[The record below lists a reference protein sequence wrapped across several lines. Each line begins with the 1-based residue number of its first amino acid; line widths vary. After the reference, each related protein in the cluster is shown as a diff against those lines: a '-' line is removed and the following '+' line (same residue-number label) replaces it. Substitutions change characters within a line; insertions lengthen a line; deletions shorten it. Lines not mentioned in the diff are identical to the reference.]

1 MASIKVNKTT
11 VSRRYSAIFY
21 DALVVIA
28 LIYISDLIIGYDLPE
43 TFLGKMSIFF
53 VPFFVYDFLSNF
65 IGASLGQYMTNI
77 RVRQA
82 AEPQKKPS
90 VINAILRSIVKF
102 WAAPIS
108 IITTGINKDAIHDMV
123 AKTVVIENVTEK
135 DNLIVNNKWF
145 KFILWGTIYLAF
157 VIWTWNI
164 WLLLGLPIIYDY
176 YISKKVNWTPWKTR
190 EGKNK
195 GKIAEW
201 FDAII
206 FAVVAA
212 TIIRMFLIEAFTIPT
227 SSMEKSLLVGDYLFV
242 SKISYGPR
250 IPNTPLSFP
259 FAHHT
264 LPLTTKT
271 KSYLEWLKWPY
282 HRLAGVDEISRGD
295 ATVFNFPEGDTVC
308 ANQQASSYY
317 SIVRQFG
324 RKQVVDNLA
333 FGDLIIRPV
342 DKKENYIKRCVAI
355 AGDTIKIIDAQLYIN
370 GKAQEKIEQMQY
382 KYFIASSRIL
392 GKNFFKKY
400 EISNEDAEAS
410 QFFLDTRYQLYY
422 NATNFIQTDSV
433 LNKYDKSYLYLVPLT
448 AEKVNNLRKNH
459 YDVVKFVK
467 PKGQVNNDVIP
478 HNENLAKWNEDNF
491 GPLWIPEA
499 GKSIELTPLN
509 IALYRRAIEIYEHNE
524 FAVKDGKVFING
536 KETKSYTFKMNYYWL
551 MGDNRH
557 NSADS
562 RFWGFVPEDH
572 VVGKAMFI
580 WMSMDK
586 DKSGLNKIRWN
597 RIFKLIE

>member
-1 MASIKVNKTT
+1 MAHIKVNKTT

-28 LIYISDLIIGYDLPE
+28 LIYISDLIIGYTLPE

-53 VPFFVYDFLSNF
+53 VPFFIYDFISSF
-65 IGASLGQYMTNI
+65 FGATVGQYMTNI
-77 RVRQA
+77 RVKQVADPSQKPTITQA
-82 AEPQKKPS
+82 LIRT
-90 VINAILRSIVKF
+90 VVKF
-102 WAAPIS
+102 WASPVS
-108 IITTGINKDAIHDMV
+108 IITTGIGKNAIHDKF
-123 AKTVVIENVTEK
+123 AKTIVIENITEK

-145 KFILWGTIYLAF
+145 KFILWGTIYLVF
-157 VIWTWNI
+157 VIWTWNA
-164 WLLLGLPIIYDY
+164 WLLLGLPIIFDY
-176 YISKKVNWTPWKTR
+176 YVSKKVNWTPWKTR

-195 GKIAEW
+195 GVVAEW

-242 SKISYGPR
+242 SKVSYGPR
-250 IPNTPLSFP
+250 VPNTPLSFP

-264 LPLTTKT
+264 LPMTTNT

-282 HRLAGVDEISRGD
+282 HRLAGVDEIRRGD

-317 SIVRQFG
+317 SLVRTYG
-324 RKQVVDNLA
+324 RKQVVDNKM

-355 AGDTIKIIDAQLYIN
+355 AGDTIKIIDGQLYIN
-370 GKAQEKIEQMQY
+370 SKAQEKIEQMQY
-382 KYFIASSRIL
+382 KYFIASSMIL
-392 GKNFFKKY
+392 GKKFFENY
-400 EISNEDAEAS
+400 GISNEDRDMS
-410 QFFLDTRYQLYY
+410 QIFLDSRYQMYDII
-422 NATNFIQTDSV
+422 NFTQTDSV
-433 LNKYDKSYLYLVPLT
+433 LSKYDRNYLYLVPLT
-448 AEKVNNLRKNH
+448 AEKVGKLRKNNF
-459 YDVVKFVK
+459 DVVRLLK
-467 PKGQVNNDVIP
+467 PKGQTNIDVIP
-478 HNENLAKWNEDNF
+478 HNEKLAQWNEDNF
-491 GPLWIPEA
+491 GPLWIPKA
-499 GKSIELTPLN
+499 GESIEFTPLN

-524 FAVKDGKVFING
+524 FDVKDGKVFING
-536 KETKSYTFKMNYYWL
+536 KEANSYTFKMNYYWL

-586 DKSGLNKIRWN
+586 DKSGISKIRWN
-597 RIFKLIE
+597 RIFKVIE

>member
-1 MASIKVNKTT
+1 MANNKINKPT

-53 VPFFVYDFLSNF
+53 VPFFIYDFLSSF
-65 IGASLGQYMTNI
+65 FGATLGQYMTNL
-77 RVRQA
+77 RVKQA
-82 AEPQKKPS
+82 ANPDKKPS
-90 VINAILRSIVKF
+90 IVNAALRSILKF

-108 IITTGINKDAIHDMV
+108 IITTGINKDAIHDIV
-123 AKTVVIENVTEK
+123 AKTVVVENDVEK
-135 DNLIVNNKWF
+135 DSLIVNNKWF
-145 KFILWGTIYLAF
+145 KFILWGTIYLVF
-157 VIWTWNI
+157 VIWTWNA

-176 YISKKVNWTPWKTR
+176 YVSKKVNWTPWKTR

-250 IPNTPLSFP
+250 VPNTPLSFP

-264 LPLTTKT
+264 LPMTTNT

-282 HRLAGVDEISRGD
+282 HRLAGVDEIRRGD

-317 SIVRQFG
+317 SLVRNYG
-324 RKQVVDNLA
+324 RHQVVDNRM

-355 AGDTIKIIDAQLYIN
+355 AGDTIKIIDGQLYIN
-370 GKAQEKIEQMQY
+370 TKPQEKIEQMQY
-382 KYFIASSRIL
+382 KYFIASSMIL
-392 GKNFFKKY
+392 GKNFFENY
-400 EISNEDAEAS
+400 GISNEDRDMS
-410 QFFLDTRYQLYY
+410 QIFLDSRYQMYDVI
-422 NATNFIQTDSV
+422 NFIQTDSV
-433 LNKYDKSYLYLVPLT
+433 LSKYDKNYLYLVPLT
-448 AEKVNNLRKNH
+448 PDKVNKLRKNH
-459 YDVVKFVK
+459 FDVVRFIK
-467 PKGQVNNDVIP
+467 PKDQVNIDVIP
-478 HNENLAKWNEDNF
+478 HNESLAKWNEDNF
-491 GPLWIPEA
+491 GPLWIPKA
-499 GKSIELTPLN
+499 GESIELNPLN

-524 FAVKDGKVFING
+524 FVVKDGKVFING
-536 KETKSYTFKMNYYWL
+536 KETKEYTFKMNYYWL

-586 DKSGLNKIRWN
+586 DKSGFSKIRWN
-597 RIFKLIE
+597 RIFKVIE